1 MDGRVKLVSQQNSGR
16 CKARNAG
23 IKAATGKW
31 ICFLDSD
38 DGYLENHLQV
48 MFNLIT
54 ENPAVMGFATE
65 QIVDRFV
72 KKYDFKK
79 LYRNKSLLDIND
91 FIQTNPVSLN
101 QFCYNHETNKELFFP
116 DINILCAED
125 LLFMRMFTIN
135 NKILKVNVITN
146 YVNEHADRSVNQ
158 VGPVDFAQ
166 WNKFAT
172 EYFLTH
178 FTLPI
183 KIKNKIQSAM
193 LLLIGNVLLSAK
205 MKKDGVR
212 MLLESL
218 KFKESYSNHLLVKG
232 FIKMLL

>member
-1 MDGRVKLVSQQNSGR
+1 MSNAVPFFSVIMPVYNREKFIVESVNTVLHQSFTDFELVCVDDGSNDASVDVIKNFVQMDGRVKLVSQENSGR

-23 IKAATGKW
+23 IKVATGKW

-172 EYFLTH
+172 EYF
-178 FTLPI
+178 
-183 KIKNKIQSAM
+183 
-193 LLLIGNVLLSAK
+193 
-205 MKKDGVR
+205 
-212 MLLESL
+212 
-218 KFKESYSNHLLVKG
+218 
-232 FIKMLL
+232 